1 MVEESDNLIEKQKK
15 YFMLIGV
22 SVYEGQAIEYKLK
35 KLSKFIHPNIDDSLP
50 EITKEDFLA
59 REKILDKRTLG
70 FIFNYLKQNKF
81 LLNDD
86 AEFLVNR
93 FVNYRNTIIHHLI
106 KLPGFNLN
114 TEEGIDRGIQFLE
127 EYRKAIKD
135 INDIFDPIFISAH
148 ILLYENVDNIDD
160 INKYQNSLN
169 NLYSLLNESLTRAGG
184 SLEIEVQNNLDER
197 FDYQIKNNFNKNN
210 SSTFNPQA
218 EKNKLWQNTKIVR
231 ALSRIGA
238 EIANQDGW
246 ISLSICE
253 QRLKTEYPEIKPND
267 YGFNNILEIIKIS
280 NLFKVKKSKWKKH
293 NKYKIYFRFY
303 QGKNEIS

>member
-1 MVEESDNLIEKQKK
+1 MIEESDNLIEKHKK

-35 KLSKFIHPNIDDSLP
+35 KLSKFIHPNIDDPLP

-59 REKILDKRTLG
+59 REKILERKTLG
-70 FIFNYLKQNKF
+70 FIFKHLKENKL

-86 AEFLVNR
+86 AEFLVNK
-93 FVNYRNTIIHHLI
+93 FVNDRNTVIHHLV

-127 EYRKAIKD
+127 EYRKTIKD
-135 INDIFDPIFISAH
+135 INDIFDPILISAH

-160 INKYQNSLN
+160 MNKYQNSLN

-184 SLEIEVQNNLDER
+184 SLEIEVHNNLDER
-197 FDYQIKNNFNKNN
+197 FDYQTKSNFNKNN

-231 ALSRIGA
+231 ALSCIGA

-280 NLFKVKKSKWKKH
+280 NLFKVKKSKCKKH

-303 QGKNEIS
+303 QETNEIS

>member
-1 MVEESDNLIEKQKK
+1 MVKESDNLIEKQKK

-35 KLSKFIHPNIDDSLP
+35 KLSKFIYPNIDDALP

-59 REKILDKRTLG
+59 REKILEKRTLG
-70 FIFNYLKQNKF
+70 FILNHLKEKKF

-86 AEFLVNR
+86 AEFLINK
-93 FVNYRNTIIHHLI
+93 FINDRNTVIHHLV

-114 TEEGIDRGIQFLE
+114 TEESIDRGIQFLE
-127 EYRKAIKD
+127 EYRKTIKN
-135 INDIFDPIFISAH
+135 INDIFDPTFISAH

-160 INKYQNSLN
+160 MNKYENSLN
-169 NLYSLLNESLTRAGG
+169 SLYLLLNESLTRASG
-184 SLEIEVQNNLDER
+184 SLEIEFHNNLDEH
-197 FDYQIKNNFNKNN
+197 FDYQTKSNFNKNN
-210 SSTFNPQA
+210 SSAFNPQE
-218 EKNKLWQNTKIVR
+218 EKSKLWKNTKIVR

-238 EIANQDGW
+238 DIANQDGW

-303 QGKNEIS
+303 QETNEIS

>member
-1 MVEESDNLIEKQKK
+1 MVEESNNLIKKQKK

-35 KLSKFIHPNIDDSLP
+35 KLSKFIHPNIDDALP

-59 REKILDKRTLG
+59 REKILEKRTLG
-70 FIFNYLKQNKF
+70 FIFKYLKQNKF

-93 FVNYRNTIIHHLI
+93 FVNYRNTIIHHLV

-127 EYRKAIKD
+127 EYRKTIKD
-135 INDIFDPIFISAH
+135 INDIFDPILISAH

-160 INKYQNSLN
+160 MNKYQNSLN
-169 NLYSLLNESLTRAGG
+169 NLYSLLNESLIRAGG
-184 SLEIEVQNNLDER
+184 SLEIEIHNNLDER
-197 FDYQIKNNFNKNN
+197 FDYETKNNFNKND

-218 EKNKLWQNTKIVR
+218 EKSKLWQNTKIIR
-231 ALSRIGA
+231 ALICIGA
-238 EIANQDGW
+238 DIANQDGW

-253 QRLKTEYPEIKPND
+253 QRLKTDYPEIKPDD
-267 YGFNNILEIIKIS
+267 YGFKNILEIIKIS
-280 NLFKVKKSKWKKH
+280 NLFELKKSKNKKQS
-293 NKYKIYFRFY
+293 KSKVDFRFH
-303 QGKNEIS
+303 QANHKMC

>member
-35 KLSKFIHPNIDDSLP
+35 KLSKFIHPNIDDALP

-59 REKILDKRTLG
+59 REKILERKTLG
-70 FIFNYLKQNKF
+70 FIFNYLKQNKS

-135 INDIFDPIFISAH
+135 INDIFDPTFIYAH

-160 INKYQNSLN
+160 MDKYQNSLN

-184 SLEIEVQNNLDER
+184 SLEIEIHNNLDER
-197 FDYQIKNNFNKNN
+197 FDYQTKSNFNKNN

-218 EKNKLWQNTKIVR
+218 EKKKLWQNTKIVR

-246 ISLSICE
+246 ISLFICE

-280 NLFKVKKSKWKKH
+280 NLFELKKTKSKKH

-303 QGKNEIS
+303 QETNEIS

>member
-35 KLSKFIHPNIDDSLP
+35 KLSKFIHPNIDDALP

-59 REKILDKRTLG
+59 REKILEKRTLG
-70 FIFNYLKQNKF
+70 FIFNYLKEKKF
-81 LLNDD
+81 LLNDN
-86 AEFLVNR
+86 AEFLVNK
-93 FVNYRNTIIHHLI
+93 FVNDRNTVIHHLV

-114 TEEGIDRGIQFLE
+114 TEEGIDRGIQFLG
-127 EYRKAIKD
+127 EYRKTIKD
-135 INDIFDPIFISAH
+135 INDIFDPIFISVH
-148 ILLYENVDNIDD
+148 TLLYENVDNIGDM
-160 INKYQNSLN
+160 NKYQNSLS
-169 NLYSLLNESLTRAGG
+169 SLLNESLARAGG
-184 SLEIEVQNNLDER
+184 SLEIEVLNNLDER
-197 FDYQIKNNFNKNN
+197 FDYQIKNNFNRNDDF
-210 SSTFNPQA
+210 TFNPQA

-246 ISLSICE
+246 IFLSICE

-267 YGFNNILEIIKIS
+267 YGFKNILEIIKIS
-280 NLFKVKKSKWKKH
+280 NLFEFKKTKSKKH
-293 NKYKIYFRFY
+293 NKYKIYFRFH
-303 QGKNEIS
+303 QETNEIS

>member
-1 MVEESDNLIEKQKK
+1 MIAESDNLIKKQKK

-35 KLSKFIHPNIDDSLP
+35 RLSKFIYPNIDDVLP

-59 REKILDKRTLG
+59 REKILERKTLG

-93 FVNYRNTIIHHLI
+93 FVNYRNTVIHHLV

-114 TEEGIDRGIQFLE
+114 TEEGIDQGIQFLE

-135 INDIFDPIFISAH
+135 INDIFDPSFIYAH
-148 ILLYENVDNIDD
+148 ILLYENIEIIDD

-169 NLYSLLNESLTRAGG
+169 NLYSLLNESLTRGGG
-184 SLEIEVQNNLDER
+184 SLEIEILNNLDER
-197 FDYQIKNNFNKNN
+197 FDYQTKNNFNKNN

-218 EKNKLWQNTKIVR
+218 EKKKLWQNTKIVR

-238 EIANQDGW
+238 KIANQDGW
-246 ISLSICE
+246 ISLFICE

-280 NLFKVKKSKWKKH
+280 NLFELKKTKYKKH

-303 QGKNEIS
+303 QETNEIS